1 MEIISKYKNKIAIG
15 IFTIAVIIFII
26 FLSLR
31 FSGNSNKEVTY
42 DFSRPYSKIEFI
54 KDEMF
59 VFEKNKF
66 SRFNKNGKL
75 KLEKDIE
82 NNGKIRVSN
91 DVIYSLM
98 SNEII
103 MYSKNFDEIKR
114 VSLDNEIEDF
124 FIENNKI
131 ILINNTSFKIY
142 DENLSELYTNDDVQN
157 PGYIKFSKSKNNF
170 AYTDYVK
177 SENSIKSRFHILNS
191 KDKSTVCDFTFF
203 NEFIIEFGF
212 VNDSDDK
219 LFVATNE
226 KLYLFEKNII
236 KSQYYI
242 KNLKNV
248 IYDSGKIYLFSDDLK
263 VFNAKDL
270 TLEKTVEIGNDYV
283 KSYILSK
290 EILLVKNNGYV
301 LVDKSSLKKKEFSAE
316 IIDSIQSEDSV
327 YLIQK
332 DKYKKIK

>member
-1 MEIISKYKNKIAIG
+1 MEIISKYKNRIAIG
-15 IFTIAVIIFII
+15 ISVIAVIILII
-26 FLSLR
+26 FLSFK
-31 FSGNSNKEVTY
+31 FSGNSNKEVAY
-42 DFSRPYSKIEFI
+42 DFSKPYTKIEFI
-54 KDEMF
+54 KDEMYI
-59 VFEKNKF
+59 FEKNKF
-66 SRFNKNGKL
+66 LRFNKNGKL
-75 KLEKDIE
+75 KLEKEIE

-98 SNEII
+98 PNEII

-114 VSLDNEIEDF
+114 ISLEKEIQDF
-124 FIENNKI
+124 IIENNKL
-131 ILINNTSFKIY
+131 ILINNASFKIF
-142 DENLSELYTNDDVQN
+142 DENLTEIYSNEDVQN
-157 PGYIKFSKSKNNF
+157 PGYVKFSKSKNNF

-177 SENSIKSRFHILNS
+177 YENSIKSRFHILNL

-236 KSQYYI
+236 KNQYYI
-242 KNLKNV
+242 KNLKNIV
-248 IYDSGKIYLFSDDLK
+248 YDSGKIYLFSEDLK

-270 TLEKTVEIGNDYV
+270 KLEKTVDIGDDYV

-290 EILLVKNNGYV
+290 DILLVKKNGYV
-301 LVDKSSLKKKEFSAE
+301 LIDKSTFKTREFSAE
-316 IIDSIQSEDSV
+316 ILDSIQSEDSV

-332 DKYKKIK
+332 DRYKKIK